1 MEQKSA
7 EEQIAIV
14 REKYEAIKPYLNERS
29 RRIWAA
35 TEARTL
41 GYGGQKVAH
50 EATGL
55 SGTTISRG
63 LAELAT
69 EERER
74 VGLGRIRKAGGGRKR
89 QTTLDKALKGDIAR
103 IIEATTCGDP
113 ETPLLWTA
121 KSTRAIAN
129 ELNQD
134 GPRVSHS
141 LVAKLLDEM
150 DYSLQ
155 GNRKIKEGADHPDR
169 DAQFNFIA
177 EKAKSFQQQGRP
189 VISVDT
195 KKKELI
201 GEYKNHGQEY
211 HPKGQPTAVNVHDFM
226 DKEKGK
232 AAPYGVYDLS
242 KNAGWVSVGI
252 STDTAEFAVN
262 SIRQWW
268 QEMGGESYANAPAL
282 YIHADGG
289 GSNGSRVRLWK
300 AELQRFANEIGKVI
314 HVSHFPPGTS
324 KWNKIEHK
332 MFCFISKN
340 WRGKPLIDTATIVQ
354 LIGNTT
360 TTKGL
365 TIRARLDER
374 LYEKARK
381 VTDEEFKKLAIEPDP
396 FHGEWNYKITPQLS
410 EVIS

>member
-1 MEQKSA
+1 MRHKTV

-14 REKYEAIKPYLNERS
+14 AQKYEVMKPYLNERS

-35 TEARTL
+35 VEAQRL

-55 SGTTISRG
+55 SGTTIRRG
-63 LAELAT
+63 LDELAT
-69 EERER
+69 AEGER
-74 VGLGRIRKAGGGRKR
+74 VGLERIRKPGGGRKSK
-89 QTTLDKALKGDIAR
+89 TTLDTTLKRDIAK
-103 IIEATTCGDP
+103 IIEVSTSGDP
-113 ETPLLWTA
+113 ETPLLWTS
-121 KSTRAIAN
+121 KSTRAIAD
-129 ELNQD
+129 ELNKTE
-134 GPRVSHS
+134 PRVSHS

-155 GNRKIKEGADHPDR
+155 GNRKTKEGADHPDR
-169 DAQFNFIA
+169 DAQFRFIA
-177 EKAKSFQQQGRP
+177 EKTKTFQQAEQP

-201 GEYKNHGQEY
+201 GEYKNGGQEY
-211 HPKGQPTAVNVHDFM
+211 QPKGQPIEVNVHDFM
-226 DKEKGK
+226 DKQKGK

-242 KNAGWVSVGI
+242 KNMGWVSVGI
-252 STDTAEFAVN
+252 SSDTAEFAVN

-268 QEMGGESYANAPAL
+268 QEMGVEFYANAPAL
-282 YIHADGG
+282 YINADGG

-300 AELQRFANEIGKVI
+300 AELQRLANELGKEI

-365 TIRARLDER
+365 TITARLDQR
-374 LYEKARK
+374 IYEIARK
-381 VTDEEFKKLAIEPDP
+381 VSDDEFQKIAIKPDP
-396 FHGEWNYKITPQLS
+396 FHGEWNYKIVPQ
-410 EVIS
+410 EQ